1 MEGEEEEKMGSV
13 CVQENIPDWTVLY
26 HLRGGV
32 GNIYS
37 VIVVWSCYDSS
48 TECVNYQVESN
59 QMEELSRFESVNTLV
74 DE

>member
-32 GNIYS
+32 GI
-37 VIVVWSCYDSS
+37 IIQFLLFGVVMIHLLN
-48 TECVNYQVESN
+48 V
-59 QMEELSRFESVNTLV
+59 
-74 DE
+74 